1 MVEKNSF
8 AAKEWAKLTAEEKN
22 LYKSSQN
29 IAGELNP
36 EDIERTV
43 KKIRD
48 QIIKLVSHII
58 LFSIPRRLTRIKI
71 LYSTLIPLTYFSQFS
86 KYFNNTG
93 RGKCEKLN
101 LQIPTSI
108 DPVSN

>member
-1 MVEKNSF
+1 MVERNSF
-8 AAKEWAKLTAEEKN
+8 AAKEWAKLTAEEKI

-58 LFSIPRRLTRIKI
+58 LFSIPRRLTSVKT
-71 LYSTLIPLTYFSQFS
+71 LYSTLIPLTYFNQFS

-101 LQIPTSI
+101 FRSPHR
-108 DPVSN
+108 